1 MIFLLDRKLLN
12 HLQELSDERL
22 WRAIGVLTSR
32 ITVEDKKIN
41 AKKLNEIRVL
51 LESLTD
57 SDLTRINELLVL
69 IQSKS

>member
-1 MIFLLDRKLLN
+1 MNFLLDRKLLN

-22 WRAIGVLTSR
+22 WRVIGVLTSR

-41 AKKLNEIRVL
+41 AKKLNGIRAL

-57 SDLTRINELLVL
+57 SDLNRINELLAL